1 MPTRSEPRM
10 TSLLLVLVGITI
22 GVLLV
27 AAYRYVRAW
36 AAGPWWP

>member
-1 MPTRSEPRM
+1 M
-10 TSLLLVLVGITI
+10 TSLALFFAGLTI
-22 GVLLV
+22 GLLAV